1 MCAMRA
7 VMFSRTIPHGVPPY
21 PPPALFSPL
30 PCHGSVLHEAVLRLL
45 ACRHILDRWC
55 AVPYVPRGGPPGHP
69 HYLLFAFPFFCFLR
83 FLFLSVLI
91 LFFFVFR
98 FCHSFFLRWF
108 CSARSKLVFF
118 SLVCILLVLDFFR
131 VLFIAC
137 SSLGFD
143 LTSSASTL
151 AVLRLILYYLL
162 QLVLLCI
169 LVRFI
174 FREQPH
180 WISFELVR
188 DLTSSCLTGTMC
200 FSCDV

>member
-1 MCAMRA
+1 MCSTIRTQRRA
-7 VMFSRTIPHGVPPY
+7 TRSPSLPVVRFPLL
-21 PPPALFSPL
+21 LFSP
-30 PCHGSVLHEAVLRLL
+30 
-45 ACRHILDRWC
+45 
-55 AVPYVPRGGPPGHP
+55 
-69 HYLLFAFPFFCFLR
+69 FPIPLCFH
-83 FLFLSVLI
+83 FV
-91 LFFFVFR
+91 FFVFR